1 MNLHSCKVRL
11 QGEVKDEVQ
20 KIQVTSAEIRVLK
33 EIHGD
38 DAVVEI
44 RITGESDRSD
54 AEERAR
60 LGQLYGEQTVTAM
73 FGAPVA
79 TIADEIQPDEIE
91 PLPQTG
97 ALAKA
102 TRTTKVVEPKGIAA
116 LTE

>member
-20 KIQVTSAEIRVLK
+20 KTDCTSAEIRVLK

-38 DAVVEI
+38 DAVLEVKV
-44 RITGESDRSD
+44 TGNTDRSD
-54 AEERAR
+54 NDERLR
-60 LGQLYGEQTVTAM
+60 LGQLYGEKTVTAM

-79 TIADEIQPDEIE
+79 TINDEIE
-91 PLPQTG
+91 AEVEVEAPSPAPLPVAVRTKTVKPQTD
-97 ALAKA
+97 
-102 TRTTKVVEPKGIAA
+102 ISA